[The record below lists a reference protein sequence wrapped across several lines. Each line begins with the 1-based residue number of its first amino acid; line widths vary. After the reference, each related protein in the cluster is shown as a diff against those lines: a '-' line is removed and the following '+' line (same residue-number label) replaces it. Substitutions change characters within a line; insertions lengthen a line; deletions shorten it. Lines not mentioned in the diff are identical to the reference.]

1 MSFGILYISF
11 GDTYVDCT
19 IAAIKSKIA
28 NAPKTPAMVLSNR
41 PQDINSEICKR
52 NNIEV
57 KIVDAPQS
65 DVRAYKTQAYKYTP
79 WDYTL
84 MLDAD
89 AWINKELAGEFCLL
103 DSTPLA
109 LVHAYHHPSIGT
121 AHHIGPQDREMTVK
135 ALHGAR
141 WLPHYASGVMFFRKD
156 DPRVQKL
163 FDTWYKEWQ
172 ILRTKDQAALIRAIV
187 MTQVFPMVLWRDHW
201 LTAMQ
206 GKGFISHRFGHD
218 LPSMPRKDARSPR
231 KYRSIP

>member
-19 IAAIKSKIA
+19 IAALKSKIA
-28 NAPKTPAMVLSNR
+28 NAPKTPAMLLSNR
-41 PQDINSEICKR
+41 PDDKLSKLCSD

-57 KIVDAPQS
+57 KIVDAPQR

-84 MLDAD
+84 LLDAD

-109 LVHAYHHPSIGT
+109 LVHAFFHPSIGT
-121 AHHIGPQDREMTVK
+121 ANHVGAVDREMTVK

-141 WLPHYASGVMFFRKD
+141 WLPHYASGVLFFRKD
-156 DPRVQKL
+156 DPQVKKL
-163 FDTWYKEWQ
+163 FDAWYEEWK
-172 ILRTKDQAALIRAIV
+172 ILKKKDQAALIRAV
-187 MTQVFPMVLWRDHW
+187 VKTQVFPMVLWRDHW
-201 LTAMQ
+201 LTAVQ
-206 GKGFISHRFGHD
+206 GKGFISHRFTKN
-218 LPSMPRKDARSPR
+218 LPSMPRKDMKSPK
-231 KYRSIP
+231 KYRCIP